1 MDLIVSFSFLFFV
14 GAISGW
20 LIEILFRRIF
30 TAKKWIN
37 PGFLNGPWLPLYGFG
52 LCLLYLLSNI
62 KIFDNG
68 WNYVLIILIMIVVL
82 TLIELIAGYIFII
95 GLNIKLWDYSSRW
108 GNFKGLICPLFSLL
122 WGLAGVAYL
131 FLLHPHMLVISN
143 WIVNHISYSF
153 FIGIILGI
161 FIIDNAIS
169 FNVATVIRK
178 AAKNSKIIVHYEEFK
193 LSIRNQ
199 LKELKKR
206 SSFLLPFKS
215 NITMSE
221 LIERYKSYRNKKN

>member
-1 MDLIVSFSFLFFV
+1 MNLIVSFTFLFFV

-62 KIFDNG
+62 KIVDSG

-122 WGLAGVAYL
+122 WGLAGAAYL
-131 FLLHPHMLVISN
+131 FLLHPHMVVVVN
-143 WIVNHISYSF
+143 WVVEHITYSF
-153 FIGIILGI
+153 FLGIILGI

-178 AAKNSKIIVHYEEFK
+178 AAKNSKIIVHYEELK

-199 LKELKKR
+199 LKDLKKR

-215 NITMSE
+215 SITMSE
-221 LIERYKSYRNKKN
+221 LIERYKSFRNKKD

>member
-122 WGLAGVAYL
+122 WGLAGAAYL

-169 FNVATVIRK
+169 FNVATVIRN

-221 LIERYKSYRNKKN
+221 LIERYKDYRNKKN